1 MKKLIIAVFLF
12 FASLVCASEQMIEIS
27 VEVTEMYEN
36 KARSLGT
43 ELPDSISISEFN
55 IPSILESGSWG
66 RDTKFFT
73 TLKVLE
79 ENGAAKVLSQ
89 PKLVTKP
96 GANAKFMVGG
106 EIPIVATGVGTSSVK
121 WKEYGII
128 IDIKPTVSKDGKIDI
143 VIEIELSRIDH
154 SVQVAGGYP
163 AIRKRKASSHLQIK
177 DGDTMVLAGLI
188 ETTKTK
194 TRKGVPFLCNIPVL
208 GLLFGVTRY
217 NEEKTNVLIFVTT
230 KLIK

>member
-1 MKKLIIAVFLF
+1 MKKLIIVVFLF

-36 KARSLGT
+36 KARSLGM
-43 ELPDSISISEFN
+43 ELLDSISVSEFN
-55 IPSILESGSWG
+55 IPAILESGSWG
-66 RDTKFFT
+66 RDTKFVA
-73 TLKVLE
+73 TLKALE

-89 PKLVTKP
+89 PKLVTKS
-96 GANAKFMVGG
+96 GANANFMVGG
-106 EIPIVATGVGTSSVK
+106 EIPIVATGVGSSSIK
-121 WKEYGII
+121 WKKYGII

-143 VIEIELSRIDH
+143 VIKTELSRIDH
-154 SVQVAGGYP
+154 SVQIAGYP
-163 AIRKRKASSHLQIK
+163 AIRKRRASSHLQIK
-177 DGDTMVLAGLI
+177 NGDTMVLAGLI

-208 GLLFGVTRY
+208 GLAFGVTRY
-217 NEEKTNVLIFVTT
+217 SEEKTNVLIFVTT

>member
-1 MKKLIIAVFLF
+1 MKKLIIGVFLF

-36 KARSLGT
+36 KARSLGM
-43 ELPDSISISEFN
+43 ELLDSISVSEFN
-55 IPSILESGSWG
+55 IPAILESGSWG
-66 RDTKFFT
+66 RDTKFVA
-73 TLKVLE
+73 TLKALE

-89 PKLVTKP
+89 PKLVTKS
-96 GANAKFMVGG
+96 GANANFMVGG
-106 EIPIVATGVGTSSVK
+106 EIPIVATGVGTSSIK
-121 WKEYGII
+121 WKKYGII
-128 IDIKPTVSKDGKIDI
+128 IDIKPTLSKDGKIDI
-143 VIEIELSRIDH
+143 VIQTELSRIDY
-154 SVQVAGGYP
+154 SVQIAGYP

-217 NEEKTNVLIFVTT
+217 SEEKTNVLIFVTT